1 MQKPRKLQPGDKVAA
16 ITLSWGGAGK
26 FTHRY
31 LAGKKQLE
39 RLFEVEVVETPH
51 ALKPPHWIYKN
62 PQARADDLMQAFE
75 DKSIRAIISTIGG
88 DDSIR
93 ILPYIDTSVIGR
105 NPKIFLGFSDTTIT
119 HFACYKAGLVSFYG
133 TSIMS
138 GFAESGGMFPY
149 EVAYLRK
156 ALCSSA
162 PIGII
167 YPNQEGWTS
176 EFLDWAIPQNQ
187 NSMRKLNTTEGWQF
201 LQGKGKTEGKL
212 LGGCLEVLEFLKGT
226 DYWLDKRE
234 WQNAILFLET
244 SELMPSPDH
253 FRWALRN
260 YAAQGILSS
269 INGILLGRPYDN
281 KFSGEY
287 NQVLLQVITEEMA
300 LTGLPIITGMDFGH
314 TSPTFTIPYG
324 VKAEINCE
332 AQTFSIIESALQD

>member
-1 MQKPRKLQPGDKVAA
+1 MWGFYYFYFKKP
-16 ITLSWGGAGK
+16 
-26 FTHRY
+26 F
-31 LAGKKQLE
+31 QL
-39 RLFEVEVVETPH
+39 LFASQV
-51 ALKPPHWIYKN
+51 
-62 PQARADDLMQAFE
+62 
-75 DKSIRAIISTIGG
+75 
-88 DDSIR
+88 
-93 ILPYIDTSVIGR
+93 
-105 NPKIFLGFSDTTIT
+105 
-119 HFACYKAGLVSFYG
+119 
-133 TSIMS
+133 
-138 GFAESGGMFPY
+138 
-149 EVAYLRK
+149 
-156 ALCSSA
+156 
-162 PIGII
+162 
-167 YPNQEGWTS
+167 
-176 EFLDWAIPQNQ
+176 
-187 NSMRKLNTTEGWQF
+187 SMRKLNTTEGWQF